1 MKVLKRSTW
10 LHGPTFEMTKD
21 EHLAYKFGIMYGS
34 ITGFF
39 IACVLAVIAYFIFI
53 GGKYE

>member
-10 LHGPTFEMTKD
+10 LHGPTLEMTKE

-39 IACVLAVIAYFIFI
+39 VACVLAVIVYFIFI
-53 GGKYE
+53 GGRV